1 MLDFYQINEDGKIRT
16 RNYLVI
22 KTLIPYQKIIS
33 TKKFK
38 LLSEVQNIIILFLY

>member
-16 RNYLVI
+16 RNHLAI

-38 LLSEVQNIIILFLY
+38 LLSKVQNIIILFLY